1 MSRPRSGTFRRRHYR
16 SLGPLVSDVRQLVAL
31 RGKGTISSA
40 FSERLMLLVTSVN
53 RCRYCASY
61 HAQAA
66 QLSGLTAE
74 EVALL
79 LDGSTQDVPESE
91 LPALQYAL
99 HWAEAAA
106 KPSPELRQQLVA
118 HYGPDQATAIER
130 MLRMVWIGNL
140 LGNAW
145 DAILFWVSRG
155 RLGE

>member
-1 MSRPRSGTFRRRHYR
+1 
-16 SLGPLVSDVRQLVAL
+16 
-31 RGKGTISSA
+31 
-40 FSERLMLLVTSVN
+40 MLLVTSVN

-79 LDGSTQDVPESE
+79 LDGSTQDVPAAE

-99 HWAEAAA
+99 HWAEAAG
-106 KPSPELRQQLVA
+106 KPSPDLRQQLAA
-118 HYGPDQATAIER
+118 HYGPDQANAIER

-140 LGNAW
+140 LGNSW
-145 DAILFWVSRG
+145 DAILFWISRG